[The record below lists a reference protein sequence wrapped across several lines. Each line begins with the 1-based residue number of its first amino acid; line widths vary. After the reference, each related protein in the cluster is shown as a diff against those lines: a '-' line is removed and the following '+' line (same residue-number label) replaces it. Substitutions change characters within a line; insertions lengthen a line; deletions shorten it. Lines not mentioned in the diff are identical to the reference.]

1 MGDDGIRDTVARLGV
16 EQGFSGVVSVD
27 RDGEVLALAAAGW
40 ADRRWGIENTPS
52 TRFGVASGTKLL
64 TALVVVSLV
73 EQGRLALTTTAREV
87 LGADLPLIAADVTV
101 EQLLCHRSGIGD
113 YLDETLYDD
122 IADFELPVPAQRLS
136 TTTAY
141 LEVVDGHP
149 MVSAPGE
156 RFDYNNGAYVV
167 LAVIAERVAGE
178 SFYDLV
184 ARVVCEPAGL
194 TSTEFLRS
202 DALPEGAAL
211 GYLDAEGLRTNVF
224 HLPVRGS
231 GDGGVCTTAA
241 DVSRLWRSFVDG
253 GIVAPA
259 SVGLMLTPRRRDPE
273 AELDYGLGVW
283 LHHDGVL
290 EIHGYDAGVSFRSL
304 HHRGTRTTATVL
316 CNTTDSAALVDDLLA
331 GWVRSAPV

>member
-1 MGDDGIRDTVARLGV
+1 MDDDELREAVARSCA
-16 EQGFSGVVSVD
+16 QPGFSGVVTVD
-27 RDGEVLALAAAGW
+27 RGGEVIAAGVAGS
-40 ADRRWGIENTPS
+40 ADRRWGIANEAG
-52 TRFGVASGTKLL
+52 TRFGIASGTKLL
-64 TALVVVSLV
+64 TVLVVVSLA
-73 EQGRLALTTTAREV
+73 EQGRLSLAATARSV
-87 LGADLPLIAADVTV
+87 LGVDLPHIAREVTV

-136 TTTAY
+136 SVSAY

-167 LAVIAERVAGE
+167 LALIAERVTGE

-184 ARVVCEPAGL
+184 DRIVCAPAGL
-194 TSTEFLRS
+194 TSTAFLRS
-202 DALPEGAAL
+202 DALPPGAAV
-211 GYLDAEGLRTNVF
+211 GYLDDDGLRTNVF

-231 GDGGVCTTAA
+231 GDGGVYTTAD
-241 DVSRLWRSFVDG
+241 DVSRLWRAFVSG
-253 GIVAPA
+253 KVVAPA
-259 SVGLMLTPRRRDPE
+259 SVDLMLTPRRREPGADLE
-273 AELDYGLGVW
+273 YGLGVW

-304 HHRGTRTTATVL
+304 HHRGTRTTATAL
-316 CNTTDSAALVDDLLA
+316 ANTTDGVGLVDELLDE
-331 GWVRSAPV
+331 WVRA